1 MLTPMEIQTKQF
13 EKSVV
18 GGYNKQDVD
27 EFMSYILADY
37 EHLYKQASVLEE
49 KLLSADKQLESY
61 KNIEETMKNSL
72 LIARSTAENVQRNA
86 TDKAD
91 LIIKEAEDKA
101 KEIVTN
107 ANKGLE
113 KAAAELASMKHA
125 MDIYKCQAISM
136 LNAQIENLKK
146 FEGDKE

>member
-27 EFMSYILADY
+27 EYMSYILADY
-37 EHLYKQASVLEE
+37 ENLYKQVSVLEE
-49 KLLSADKQLESY
+49 KLSGLTKQLDSY

-72 LIARSTAENVQRNA
+72 LIAQSTAESVQRNA
-86 TDKAD
+86 SEKAE
-91 LIIKEAEDKA
+91 LIVKEAEERA
-101 KEIVTN
+101 KEIISN
-107 ANKGLE
+107 ANKGVE
-113 KAAAELASMKHA
+113 KATAELAGVKHA

-146 FEGDKE
+146 FDAGQE